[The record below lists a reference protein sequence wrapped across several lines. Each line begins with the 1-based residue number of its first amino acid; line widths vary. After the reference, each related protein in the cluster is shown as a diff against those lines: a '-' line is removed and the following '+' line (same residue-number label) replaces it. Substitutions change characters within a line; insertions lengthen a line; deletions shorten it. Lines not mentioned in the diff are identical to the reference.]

1 MIIALSL
8 PPIRDKRTLEEDKTI
23 SFILE
28 HAEAEGTQLLLS
40 ASRYPGVDMTRAAS
54 AIEARKKI
62 AYKIPLWYTYTELIY
77 PTSLSVEQ
85 CSSQATAEYKMR
97 FVPEDGTI
105 ADLTGGLGVDCSFM
119 ARRAAKCLYMER
131 DPMLCEA
138 AQHNFK
144 VLGLDNTSIING
156 DCREYLHRF
165 AEENEEFSKANERDK
180 AHFDLIYLD
189 PARRSK
195 DSGRLF
201 SIRECEPDLMQLS
214 GSLLKAANRVL
225 VKLSPMVDITA
236 TLREIPCVREVHIL
250 STDNECKEVL
260 LLMSSCG
267 TPLSAEDIPIHAVDI
282 THAREKRFTFTIN
295 EERVADCPFS
305 APETYLHQLGRAI
318 LKAGAFKLPCTLFGI
333 SKIATSTHLYTSDT
347 PVEGFP
353 GKSFRIERII
363 PFNKEGIRIISRE
376 YPLINCVS
384 LNFPIDTNALKQRL
398 KIRDG
403 GNLHLFATTL
413 ASGEKVMIV
422 SEPLSATF

>member
-1 MIIALSL
+1 M
-8 PPIRDKRTLEEDKTI
+8 EEDKTI

-28 HAEAEGTQLLLS
+28 HAEVEGAQLLLS
-40 ASRYPGVDMTRAAS
+40 ASRYPGVDMVRAAS

-62 AYKIPLWYTYTELIY
+62 AYKIPLWHTYPEIIY

-85 CSSQATAEYKMR
+85 CSSQATAEYKIR
-97 FVPEDGTI
+97 FVPEGGTI

-119 ARRAAKCLYMER
+119 ACRASRCLCVER
-131 DPMLCEA
+131 DPQLCEA
-138 AQHNFK
+138 AEHNFK
-144 VLGLDNTSIING
+144 VLGLDNISIKND
-156 DCREYLHRF
+156 DCRGYLETLLGIDEGART
-165 AEENEEFSKANERDK
+165 
-180 AHFDLIYLD
+180 HFDLIYLD

-225 VKLSPMVDITA
+225 VKLSPMVDVTA

-250 STDNECKEVL
+250 STDNECKELL

-267 TPLSAEDIPIHAVDI
+267 APLDPEHIPIHAVDI
-282 THAREKRFTFTIN
+282 THGREKRFTFTIN

-305 APETYLHQLGRAI
+305 APETYLHQPGRAI
-318 LKAGAFKLPCTLFGI
+318 LKAGAFKLPCTRFGI

-347 PVEGFP
+347 PIEGFP
-353 GKSFRIERII
+353 GKPFRIERII
-363 PFNKEGIRIISRE
+363 PFNKEGIRTISRE
-376 YPLINCVS
+376 YPLINCVA

-398 KIRDG
+398 KVRDG

-413 ASGEKVMIV
+413 ASGEKVMII
-422 SEPLSATF
+422 SKPLPVTF

>member
-105 ADLTGGLGVDCSFM
+105 ADLTGGLGVDCCFM

>member
-1 MIIALSL
+1 
-8 PPIRDKRTLEEDKTI
+8 
-23 SFILE
+23 
-28 HAEAEGTQLLLS
+28 
-40 ASRYPGVDMTRAAS
+40 
-54 AIEARKKI
+54 
-62 AYKIPLWYTYTELIY
+62 
-77 PTSLSVEQ
+77 
-85 CSSQATAEYKMR
+85 MR
-97 FVPEDGTI
+97 FVPEGGTM

-131 DPMLCEA
+131 DPQLCEA
-138 AQHNFK
+138 AAHNFK

-250 STDNECKEVL
+250 STDNECKELL

-267 TPLSAEDIPIHAVDI
+267 APLSAEDIPIHAVDI

-305 APETYLHQLGRAI
+305 TPGTYLHQPGRAI
-318 LKAGAFKLPCTLFGI
+318 LKAGAFKLPCTRFGI

-413 ASGEKVMIV
+413 ASGEKVMII
-422 SEPLSATF
+422 SEPLPVTF

>member
-1 MIIALSL
+1 LIIALSL

-119 ARRAAKCLYMER
+119 ARRATKCLYMER

-267 TPLSAEDIPIHAVDI
+267 APLSAEDIPIHAVDI

-318 LKAGAFKLPCTLFGI
+318 LKAGAFKFPCTLFGI

-376 YPLINCVS
+376 YLLINCVS

>member
-1 MIIALSL
+1 L

>member
-97 FVPEDGTI
+97 FVPEGGTM

-131 DPMLCEA
+131 DPQLCEA
-138 AQHNFK
+138 AAHNFK

-250 STDNECKEVL
+250 STDNECKELL

-267 TPLSAEDIPIHAVDI
+267 APLSAEDIPIHAVDI

-305 APETYLHQLGRAI
+305 TPGTYLHQPGRAI
-318 LKAGAFKLPCTLFGI
+318 LKAGAFKLPCTRFGI

-413 ASGEKVMIV
+413 ASGEKVMII
-422 SEPLSATF
+422 SEPLPVTF